1 MTGTPSHEHDPL
13 SALLDR
19 KGSTWRTYPVPD
31 ARVMFVQVHK
41 NACTSLKWMVAGI
54 AGEDLRGFG
63 PSLEASAG
71 DEDDIHDRRQWRRTP
86 WLDQLDP
93 EIRSQIH
100 PDNGWFVFAVTRDPR
115 SRLFSAWQSK
125 LLLENPG
132 YTHYKKEPWYPR
144 HPVSTDSIVEDFA
157 EFVDLLVREP
167 GHRIRADAHFSDQVE
182 LLHEDL
188 VTYTHIYDVRDLG
201 RLQADLRRHLAG
213 IGWTGDLTL
222 PRANRTPLSLNAR
235 VLDDGL
241 DAQIQKIYA
250 ADFER
255 FGDRWNAP
263 HVAPLPT
270 WTAEDLAMVDQRAA
284 VGRRIGY
291 LRDRAL
297 DFRRRAAVERKRADE
312 EKRRADRHKKRAH
325 RLRRQ
330 LGRRSASAPQ
340 QPRSAARVVAGDLRR
355 RILRVALRSGS
366 GHHHAAS

>member
-1 MTGTPSHEHDPL
+1 MTGTTSHEHDPL
-13 SALLDR
+13 SALLER

-41 NACTSLKWMVAGI
+41 NACTSLKWMMAGI

-86 WLDQLDP
+86 WLNQLDP

-132 YTHYKKEPWYPR
+132 YTHHKKEPWYPR
-144 HPVSTDSIVEDFA
+144 HPVTTESIVEDYTA
-157 EFVDLLVREP
+157 FVDLVVREP
-167 GHRIRADAHFSDQVE
+167 GHRIRGDAHFSDQVE
-182 LLHEDL
+182 LLNEDL

-201 RLQADLRRHLAG
+201 RLLADLRRHLDG
-213 IGWTGDLTL
+213 LGWRGELTL

-235 VLDDGL
+235 LLDDGL

-255 FGDRWNAP
+255 FGDRWDAP
-263 HVAPLPT
+263 PVAPRAT
-270 WTAEDLAMVDQRAA
+270 WTEEDLAMVEQRAA

-291 LRDRAL
+291 LRDQAL
-297 DFRRRAAVERKRADE
+297 GFRRRAAAERERADE
-312 EKRRADRHKKRAH
+312 QRRRAVQQKRRAK

-330 LGRRSASAPQ
+330 LRRRAASAPQ
-340 QPRSAARVVAGDLRR
+340 QAPSGVRVVAGDLRR
-355 RILRVALRSGS
+355 RILRVIGRSVPDTR
-366 GHHHAAS
+366 HVAP